1 MSTNI
6 AIAIVQH
13 NNNNSKKI
21 EQIKFP
27 VTATDYR
34 IMVIYIQNGI
44 LFCDYKLC
52 LRKTTIQKIMKY
64 DYKKIS
70 LK

>member
-6 AIAIVQH
+6 AIAIIQH
-13 NNNNSKKI
+13 NNNKNSKKI

-34 IMVIYIQNGI
+34 IMVIYI
-44 LFCDYKLC
+44 
-52 LRKTTIQKIMKY
+52 
-64 DYKKIS
+64 
-70 LK
+70 